1 MMAGSLDFISN
12 LPSEIKEKILERLPI
27 KDVVRTRILSTK
39 WRYAWASLRNLVFD
53 DKEFISNENF
63 VDRFLL
69 LHDGPILKLHLMM
82 KFDSFKTIDRWIL
95 VVSRKEVRNFRLVV
109 SGPLDDMYKVHS
121 SLFSCHE
128 LRHLKLA
135 NCVITLPRNF
145 KGLGKLK
152 TLRLHEIKISKR
164 DLSYL
169 VSSCTQLQQLEVVSL
184 KYGYSLDI
192 EGKEA
197 KKLTISKFSSISI
210 FANSDPIDEDMNFT
224 AGSVDLPTNL
234 LVGQFIVQMK
244 ACCGKLIVPQ
254 NFQGLDK
261 LKTLELND
269 VMFSPGELENLILS
283 CAKLNEL
290 SMFIK
295 HDLDML
301 KIHSDSLQ
309 CLKIN
314 NFKQLHLVAPL
325 LHDASFHLF
334 SLQERWGSGRSFFRK
349 IEKNVQALEIVAK
362 FCTKLTPTSTF
373 DHLAN
378 LCLTVMF
385 GDLISEYGLFCFME
399 KAKAV
404 ESLEIRTMSF
414 MIDCPNIWKDAMG
427 RNSKFNFD
435 QLMTVRLDGFAG
447 TENQLSLLSFIL
459 AGSPNLKKMTIVKEQ
474 LVKSTKA
481 YQKLLE
487 LKKLSSQAT
496 IAFVPS

>member
-1 MMAGSLDFISN
+1 
-12 LPSEIKEKILERLPI
+12 
-27 KDVVRTRILSTK
+27 
-39 WRYAWASLRNLVFD
+39 
-53 DKEFISNENF
+53 
-63 VDRFLL
+63 
-69 LHDGPILKLHLMM
+69 
-82 KFDSFKTIDRWIL
+82 
-95 VVSRKEVRNFRLVV
+95 
-109 SGPLDDMYKVHS
+109 
-121 SLFSCHE
+121 
-128 LRHLKLA
+128 
-135 NCVITLPRNF
+135 
-145 KGLGKLK
+145 
-152 TLRLHEIKISKR
+152 
-164 DLSYL
+164 
-169 VSSCTQLQQLEVVSL
+169 
-184 KYGYSLDI
+184 
-192 EGKEA
+192 
-197 KKLTISKFSSISI
+197 
-210 FANSDPIDEDMNFT
+210 MNFT
-224 AGSVDLPTNL
+224 TSSIDLPTNL

-244 ACCGKLIVPQ
+244 ACGGKLIIPR

-261 LKTLELND
+261 LKTLELSD
-269 VMFSPGELENLILS
+269 VMFSPCELENLILS

-295 HDLDML
+295 HDLDLL

-334 SLQERWGSGRSFFRK
+334 SCQERWGSGRSFFRK
-349 IEKNVQALEIVAK
+349 IEKIVQALEIVAK

-378 LCLTVMF
+378 LCLTIMF
-385 GDLISEYGLFCFME
+385 GDLISEYALFCFME

-447 TENQLSLLSFIL
+447 TENQLSFLSFIL

-496 IAFVPS
+496 IAFVPR